1 MLLGLRVKNF
11 ALIREA
17 SLSFDTGFTVL
28 SGETGAGKSILIDS
42 ISALLGAKTGRD
54 MIRNGEE
61 AAYLELIFSVR
72 QKELRERLAALSI
85 VPEEDG
91 TVIVS
96 RKIQKTRSISRI
108 NGEAVTARQL
118 KELAALLIDIHGQHE
133 VQTLFSTEMHGRLLD
148 ELLPPAGQAA
158 REAYAEAYRAYRQ
171 LLRQER
177 ESADRAA
184 LLREADLLAF
194 EIRELSES
202 GIHPGEEAELA
213 EAYASAKHAAQ
224 IEEALAEA
232 ERALQTDAVS
242 EALRAVRAVVRYATS
257 LEALAGQLTELDA
270 LVQDAAEAVRGEQ
283 GKVESDEE
291 TLNRLG
297 ERLDLLRHLEAKYD
311 CDEEGLLRLLAE
323 KEARAAA
330 ITALL
335 RSAETVTQ
343 QKESARHTLCA
354 AAAALREFRHRA
366 AESLATRVETEL
378 AALNFKGASFEVRFA
393 ELADF
398 AESGSESAEFYIRTN
413 PGEEIKPLRQIAS
426 GGELSRV
433 MLALQTVLAA
443 KDRVETLIFDEIDA
457 GISGRTAQL
466 VSEKLMEISRTRQV
480 LCITHLP
487 QLAAMADHHYL
498 IAKETDGSK
507 TETEIREIT
516 GEALYLELGRLIG
529 GAEITAGVL
538 KTAEEMKQLAE
549 KRKEEMR

>member
-61 AAYLELIFSVR
+61 AAYLELIFSVQR
-72 QKELRERLAALSI
+72 KELRERLAALSI

-311 CDEEGLLRLLAE
+311 CDEEGLLRLLE
-323 KEARAAA
+323 QKEARAAA

-343 QKESARHTLCA
+343 QKESARQTLCA

-378 AALNFKGASFEVRFA
+378 AALNFKGARFEVRFA

-398 AESGSESAEFYIRTN
+398 AESAEFYIRTN

>member
-194 EIRELSES
+194 EIRELAES

-242 EALRAVRAVVRYATS
+242 EALRAVRAVVRYTTS
-257 LEALAGQLTELDA
+257 LEALAGQLTEL
-270 LVQDAAEAVRGEQ
+270 
-283 GKVESDEE
+283 
-291 TLNRLG
+291 
-297 ERLDLLRHLEAKYD
+297 
-311 CDEEGLLRLLAE
+311 
-323 KEARAAA
+323 
-330 ITALL
+330 
-335 RSAETVTQ
+335 
-343 QKESARHTLCA
+343 
-354 AAAALREFRHRA
+354 
-366 AESLATRVETEL
+366 
-378 AALNFKGASFEVRFA
+378 AALNFKGARFEVRFA
-393 ELADF
+393 ELSDF

>member
-242 EALRAVRAVVRYATS
+242 EALRAVRAVVRYTTS

-323 KEARAAA
+323 KEVRAAA

-343 QKESARHTLCA
+343 QKESARQTLCA

-378 AALNFKGASFEVRFA
+378 AALNFKGARFEVRFA

-398 AESGSESAEFYIRTN
+398 AESAEFYIRTN

>member
-213 EAYASAKHAAQ
+213 EAYASAKHAAR
-224 IEEALAEA
+224 IE
-232 ERALQTDAVS
+232 

-343 QKESARHTLCA
+343 QKESARQTLCA

-378 AALNFKGASFEVRFA
+378 AALNFKGARFEVRFA